1 MAEVRWSTLHECRE
15 TVHMTHVDFIT
26 SIARTVREAGSAAAL
41 EALREA
47 HADMPGTGPAL
58 IAYHDTLAV
67 FYVWAVDRLID
78 AGLSDSRILWHPLT
92 DPLTPLSWWDAAT
105 LASHDARD
113 HFVPS
118 TRALPGEPAPCETQ
132 LLIAA

>member
-1 MAEVRWSTLHECRE
+1 
-15 TVHMTHVDFIT
+15 MTHVDMIT
-26 SIARTVREAGSAAAL
+26 SISRSVREAGSAEAL
-41 EALREA
+41 EELREA
-47 HADMPGTGPAL
+47 RADMRGTGSAP

-67 FYVWAVDRLID
+67 FYVWAVARLID
-78 AGLSDSRILWHPLT
+78 AGLSDTRILWHPLT

-105 LASHDARD
+105 LASDDARD